1 MATKGST
8 SQSKSRSSGSGR
20 SRTAKAKSSGRSGA
34 KSNGPSASGRRGSGK
49 RDLVQSPNAS
59 FYAKRGARG
68 EFREMDEQG
77 RSLTADRRRRA
88 KTTAKPGYGDRGD
101 RKGAATSR

>member
-8 SQSKSRSSGSGR
+8 SKSKSRSNGSGR
-20 SRTAKAKSSGRSGA
+20 SRTAKSNGRSAAA
-34 KSNGPSASGRRGSGK
+34 KSNSRSASGRRGSGK
-49 RDLVQSPNAS
+49 RDLVQSRNAS

-77 RSLTADRRRRA
+77 RSLAADRRRRA